1 VRTGISVA
9 LKDGGTYYGRVEVTY
24 DNHTGTICDKA
35 WSTSDA
41 RVICK
46 QLGYA
51 DGDPVT
57 GTASMLFVE
66 AVILNGLVLLDKTR
80 LPTLG
85 SRVRVPA
92 HTVFII

>member
-1 VRTGISVA
+1 VA
-9 LKDGGTYYGRVEVTY
+9 LKDGGKYYGRVEVTH
-24 DNHTGTICDKA
+24 DNHTSTICDKSL
-35 WSTSDA
+35 STRDA

-66 AVILNGLVLLDKTR
+66 AFILNGLGLLDKAR
-80 LPTLG
+80 LSTIG

-92 HTVFII
+92 HPVFIT